1 MCTLNAAR
9 VLDAAATLLGV
20 DLATLADLALSAPP
34 GADGLILVPY
44 LQGERTPDRPYSA
57 GAIHGL
63 SVANA
68 TPAAF
73 ARAAIEGML
82 CGLADAV
89 DALVDTGLSVSRI
102 VLVGGAARNGAVC
115 RIAPTVFGRPVTV
128 PDPAEYVA
136 IGAARQ
142 AAWMLVQS
150 AEQPPWPVGERSAFE
165 AAVVPE
171 IRERYASASPLTI
184 NRLGPADGRG

>member
-1 MCTLNAAR
+1 
-9 VLDAAATLLGV
+9 
-20 DLATLADLALSAPP
+20 
-34 GADGLILVPY
+34 VPY
-44 LQGERTPDRPYSA
+44 LQGERTPDRPFSA
-57 GAIHGL
+57 GAVHGL
-63 SVANA
+63 TVANS
-68 TPAAF
+68 TPAHL

-89 DALVDTGLSVSRI
+89 DALVDNGVPVSRI
-102 VLVGGAARNGAVC
+102 VLIGGAARSQAVC

-142 AAWMLVQS
+142 AAWTLLQS
-150 AEQPPWPVGERSAFE
+150 AEPPSWPVGERQVFE
-165 AAVVPE
+165 ADVVPA

-184 NRLGPADGRG
+184 SRLGMADDRG